1 MVRVSISANSANFE
15 RAKATLH
22 AHVYMPATDVWF
34 EQYSKRFCVSVYS
47 EVIFTY
53 LIVCRVYNI
62 IITSFTSI

>member
-1 MVRVSISANSANFE
+1 
-15 RAKATLH
+15 
-22 AHVYMPATDVWF
+22 MPATDVWF

-62 IITSFTSI
+62 IASFTSSAALLCNVCAIVILRL